1 MDKVIDWS
9 KIKAVVLDRDG
20 VINHDSDAYI
30 KSPEEWIPIAGSLAA
45 IAKLNQGFK
54 VAIATNQS
62 GIGRGFYDELVLAQM
77 HQKMADLLAKH
88 HGHID
93 QIEFCPHH
101 PDDGCECRKPNTLM
115 LEKIARNF
123 DLDPSEM
130 VFIGDSKSDYESAQA
145 FDCAFVL
152 VLTGKGLQT
161 LEKLAGKDI
170 QIEKSLAKLVETIG
184 N

>member
-1 MDKVIDWS
+1 MDNLIDWS
-9 KIKAVVLDRDG
+9 KIKVVVLDRDG

-45 IAKLNQGFK
+45 IAKLNQNFK

-62 GIGRGFYDELVLAQM
+62 GIGRGYYDESVLTAM
-77 HQKMADLLAKH
+77 HQKMQTLLAEK

-101 PDDGCECRKPNTLM
+101 PDAGCQCRKPKTLM
-115 LEKIARNF
+115 LENIAQQF
-123 DLDPSEM
+123 EVDPREM
-130 VFIGDSKSDYESAQA
+130 LFIGDSKSDYDCAQA

-152 VLTGKGLQT
+152 VLTGKGLAT
-161 LEKLAGKDI
+161 LEKLAGKNI
-170 QIEKSLAKLVETIG
+170 PIEKSLAKLVESIDH
-184 N
+184 